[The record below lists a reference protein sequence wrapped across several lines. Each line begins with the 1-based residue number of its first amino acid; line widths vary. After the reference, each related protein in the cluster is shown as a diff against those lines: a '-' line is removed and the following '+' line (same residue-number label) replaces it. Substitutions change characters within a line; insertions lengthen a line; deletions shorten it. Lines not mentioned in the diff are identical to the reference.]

1 MLKRRTAVECVAVPG
16 MQASQTTSQT
26 MSQTTSQT
34 TSQTSE
40 MTSQTVGGETLQTLM
55 KQGAEDVEL
64 KVGGEVGG
72 EG

>member
-16 MQASQTTSQT
+16 MQASQTA
-26 MSQTTSQT
+26 SQTTSQT
-34 TSQTSE
+34 ASQTSE

>member
-26 MSQTTSQT
+26 TSPT

>member
-26 MSQTTSQT
+26 TSQT
-34 TSQTSE
+34 SEMTSE

>member
-1 MLKRRTAVECVAVPG
+1 
-16 MQASQTTSQT
+16 

>member
-26 MSQTTSQT
+26 TSH
-34 TSQTSE
+34 TSEMTSE

>member
-26 MSQTTSQT
+26 MSQTSEM
-34 TSQTSE
+34 TSE

>member
-1 MLKRRTAVECVAVPG
+1 MLKRRTAVDCVAVPG

-26 MSQTTSQT
+26 TSH
-34 TSQTSE
+34 TSEMTSE

>member
-1 MLKRRTAVECVAVPG
+1 MKRRTAVECVAVPG

-26 MSQTTSQT
+26 ASQT

-55 KQGAEDVEL
+55 KQGTEDVEL

>member
-16 MQASQTTSQT
+16 MQA
-26 MSQTTSQT
+26 SQT

>member
-16 MQASQTTSQT
+16 MQA
-26 MSQTTSQT
+26 SQT

-64 KVGGEVGG
+64 KVGGGVGG

>member
-16 MQASQTTSQT
+16 MQA
-26 MSQTTSQT
+26 SQT

-64 KVGGEVGG
+64 KVGCEVGG

>member
-1 MLKRRTAVECVAVPG
+1 MLKRRTAVEYVAVPG

-26 MSQTTSQT
+26 TSQT
-34 TSQTSE
+34 SEMTSE

-55 KQGAEDVEL
+55 KQGVEDVEL